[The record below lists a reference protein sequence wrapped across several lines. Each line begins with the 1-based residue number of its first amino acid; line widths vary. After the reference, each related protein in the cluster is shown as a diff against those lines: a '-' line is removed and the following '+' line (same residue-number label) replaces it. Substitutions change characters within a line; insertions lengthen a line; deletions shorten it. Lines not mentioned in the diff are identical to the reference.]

1 MLRRY
6 YGKISKLPID
16 EFVGHDGELVVDD
29 VSGRVYVMDGVTYGG
44 IELVG
49 ATSKLTPT
57 PPSLPLDGSL
67 WYDPNAGRL
76 YIYYDDAWVDACP
89 TIKGDKGDPGPGSV
103 YMGGNLIPNANVT
116 YTIGNSSVWWKELW
130 VSSNTVYL
138 GGIPLS
144 VNASGILTVN
154 GQAVGGSYGNSNV
167 ASYLL
172 ANPITTS
179 NYNDS
184 NVAAYIAG
192 NPPAGTYT
200 NSNVAAYLTNNPQPG
215 TYTNTNVAAYLAS
228 NPPAGTYT
236 NSNVAAYLDSNPQPG
251 TYTNTNVAAYLA
263 SNPQPGTYGDS
274 NVSLLLSQPITLD
287 KVSISNT
294 DNSISTSTGSLT
306 LAGGLGVSSDV
317 HIGGTVKI
325 TDATPSTSYD
335 TGALIIDGGLGV
347 NGNINLSGNIN
358 ITNGNINIV
367 EFTGAT
373 GNFYGDIVT
382 GFGAMYAGKS
392 GFTALPYTVAQIS
405 TNSDSYSQINMQ
417 NINSGELASVDFVG
431 TADIGTDSSW
441 FFDLGVAGS
450 GYDPVVAAQ
459 NNALGTSIG
468 PLDTYLYV
476 QGNVSVP
483 NSGGNLTIGT
493 SQTNKVVKFIAGGV
507 NAENVVLTLAQD
519 KITATQPIVSTNFVF
534 ANTSSVVDVINSAW
548 QANAATQATQIA
560 AKTNYSNSNVASY
573 LVANPQ
579 GSTYSNSNV
588 ASYLTGTMHIGNINL
603 GTAVRFN
610 GTTQTIDTTNG
621 SAITIGS
628 RLNLTG
634 IGVGLGLTVTNP
646 ATFYSGVTVANLV
659 TTNGVYWNNGQP
671 YSSGTT
677 YSNSNVAAYLPTYSG
692 NVNAAYFTG
701 NGSSLTGL
709 TYSSASNI
717 VGPGTNVNLVAGS
730 FTYTFDNGGTLTLP
744 AAGGN
749 EGAEIDFIKAPNSS
763 LSGTAVIV
771 DQYIDRIRIFE
782 NGGTNRGVY
791 VDLTQAGAGVGTL
804 LNNRVSG
811 LVNAGTFVTMDLI
824 KATVTT
830 SGNRGLSLATTTGTL
845 TYNIGGTWALSN
857 STSGGA
863 SLNAQSL
870 TTSATTSIF
879 GWSFGSAGDM
889 QTYILTDT
897 TNSRCYRITLMIGTS
912 YNNNMI
918 CIERLV

>member
-215 TYTNTNVAAYLAS
+215 TYTNTNVAAYLDS

-236 NSNVAAYLDSNPQPG
+236 NS
-251 TYTNTNVAAYLA
+251 NVAAYLA

-450 GYDPVVAAQ
+450 GYDPIVAAQ

-507 NAENVVLTLAQD
+507 NAENVVLTLAHD

-534 ANTSSVVDVINSAW
+534 ANTSSIVDVINSAW

-560 AKTNYSNSNVASY
+560 AKTNYSNSNVS
-573 LVANPQ
+573 
-579 GSTYSNSNV
+579 
-588 ASYLTGTMHIGNINL
+588 SYLTGTMNIGNINL

-791 VDLTQAGAGVGTL
+791 VDLTQAGAGVSTL

-811 LVNAGTFVTMDLI
+811 FVNAGSFVTMDNI

-830 SGNRGLSLATTTGTL
+830 SGNRGLSLASVTGSFAA
-845 TYNIGGTWALSN
+845 YIGGN
-857 STSGGA
+857 FGGA
-863 SLNAQSL
+863 SVGSGGSGGSITVTTTASTSL
-870 TTSATTSIF
+870 F
-879 GWSFGSAGDM
+879 GWGFFGAGDIS
-889 QTYILTDT
+889 TYII
-897 TNSRCYRITLMIGTS
+897 TNTSSLLAYRITLQIGFG

-918 CIERLV
+918 SIERLI

>member
-200 NSNVAAYLTNNPQPG
+200 NSNVAAYLTSNPPAG
-215 TYTNTNVAAYLAS
+215 TYTNTNVAAYLASNPQSGTYTNTNVAAYIAS

-236 NSNVAAYLDSNPQPG
+236 NSNVAAYL
-251 TYTNTNVAAYLA
+251 A
-263 SNPQPGTYGDS
+263 SNPQPGTYSDS

-335 TGALIIDGGLGV
+335 TGALIIDGGLGI
-347 NGNINLSGNIN
+347 NGNIYLSGNIN

-392 GFTALPYTVAQIS
+392 GFTPLPYTVAQIS
-405 TNSDSYSQINMQ
+405 TNSNSYSQINMQ
-417 NINSGELASVDFVG
+417 NIDSGKLSSADFVG
-431 TADIGTDSSW
+431 TADIGSDSSW

-450 GYDPVVAAQ
+450 GYDPIVAAQ

-507 NAENVVLTLAQD
+507 NAENVVLTLAHD

-534 ANTSSVVDVINSAW
+534 ANTSSIVDVINSAW

-560 AKTNYSNSNVASY
+560 AKTSYSNSNVASY

-588 ASYLTGTMHIGNINL
+588 AS
-603 GTAVRFN
+603 
-610 GTTQTIDTTNG
+610 
-621 SAITIGS
+621 
-628 RLNLTG
+628 
-634 IGVGLGLTVTNP
+634 
-646 ATFYSGVTVANLV
+646 
-659 TTNGVYWNNGQP
+659 
-671 YSSGTT
+671 
-677 YSNSNVAAYLPTYSG
+677 YLPTYSG

-717 VGPGTNVNLVAGS
+717 VGPGSNVSLIAGSYTYSFDNTGTFTMPNNGNIVLPGINTNLIVGGVALLGSYTQVAGYFS
-730 FTYTFDNGGTLTLP
+730 ELGIKYVGGNTQYGLTLQP
-744 AAGGN
+744 TNDNTNAITFLNAN
-749 EGAEIDFIKAPNSS
+749 GANIGSITQ
-763 LSGTAVIV
+763 TASTVKFLG
-771 DQYIDRIRIFE
+771 DGSQL
-782 NGGTNRGVY
+782 TGVA
-791 VDLTQAGAGVGTL
+791 TQVTGSWTL
-804 LNNRVSG
+804 
-811 LVNAGTFVTMDLI
+811 
-824 KATVTT
+824 
-830 SGNRGLSLATTTGTL
+830 TTGTN
-845 TYNIGGTWALSN
+845 TV
-857 STSGGA
+857 
-863 SLNAQSL
+863 SL
-870 TTSATTSIF
+870 TVPINGTYSIWIRGNIPNGIVTYTATVVVTNTNVPVVGSSYGWYYAAGNALVLTSIPTQIVGTVNNISSAVVSTTTANVFTF
-879 GWSFGSAGDM
+879 GITNNSGSSQSVIWGY
-889 QTYILTDT
+889 TKL
-897 TNSRCYRITLMIGTS
+897 
-912 YNNNMI
+912 
-918 CIERLV
+918 